1 MGVGRN
7 ICISKIC
14 STRFQFWSNP
24 PPLFLFGLCKNLLP
38 DLWPG
43 STSVQWRRRRRI
55 WGKGLPLTR
64 THQQLVDLLPRVIPI
79 HSFPLFLFCFFS
91 RFGCFGTAV
100 DSPLYILFSPSKII
114 FSGGILSVRKQFC
127 GLLSTKKGAVIHLS
141 GPEKFVANSKRLTSI
156 PSNDERR
163 TSR

>member
-24 PPLFLFGLCKNLLP
+24 PPLFYLGFVKIYCPASGQDQQVCS
-38 DLWPG
+38 G
-43 STSVQWRRRRRI
+43 GGGGGIGGRE
-55 WGKGLPLTR
+55 GLPLTR
-64 THQQLVDLLPRVIPI
+64 THQQLVDLLRRVIRI

-91 RFGCFGTAV
+91 RFGGFGTAV
-100 DSPLYILFSPSKII
+100 GSPLYILFSPSKII

-127 GLLSTKKGAVIHLS
+127 GLLSTKKGGGDTPLW
-141 GPEKFVANSKRLTSI
+141 
-156 PSNDERR
+156 
-163 TSR
+163 SRKICR